1 MLRTLCE
8 YGTRQRGTTM
18 PRHVT
23 CHNSRPSTHPCTMDR
38 SPAQRRVGVLLGHVS
53 GCEAQAPGALA
64 AAVNTLAPACAPDG
78 LAALHL
84 VPTHASV
91 QHPTADASSRPVGS
105 LALKPGDCE
114 ALTRLLDHDNHD
126 MRDAMKG
133 FMKADLYKPVRVVW
147 EQRAV
152 PGPGA
157 QAESKALSPSFP
169 LTTTLTRAG
178 RPALRHAPPSGARAG
193 AGAPGCHLR
202 PKVLLGAWPDRP
214 RARVPPPPCF
224 ASSAAN
230 HRPRAYR
237 PAQPDAR
244 DCTATP
250 LTRAVPVAPRS
261 WRTSQTPRP

>member
-1 MLRTLCE
+1 
-8 YGTRQRGTTM
+8 M